1 MAGYISP
8 LPPEDSTDRIQ
19 TMKTTN
25 SLPINAPTLAK
36 LCHDLGRLAIDTD
49 RTSAWPAEQL
59 RLCGEAGVFEW
70 FLDPAWGG
78 QGWNEEQVVRGYLEL
93 SAACLTTTFVITQR
107 TGACRRIAGCQ
118 NQPLKER
125 LLPGLA
131 SGELFATVGISH
143 LTTSRRYLAK
153 PVLTAEAIDGGFR
166 LEGMSPWVTGG
177 AAADVI
183 VTAATLVEN
192 GEPTNKQLLM
202 AVPTD
207 LPGVEVAAALPL
219 IGVTASSTGPVHFNA
234 VEVAKDWLIA
244 GPLPNVMSSGLGGS
258 TGGYETST
266 LAVGLAHAAIEYL
279 ASEAVKRE
287 DLREPMQ
294 ALQAEHDALR
304 ADLLDVVRSD
314 AACRTDNS
322 VRPSET
328 ESAES
333 NPANST
339 ARTDSIVRPTKET
352 IRQRANSLT
361 LRSTQ
366 AALAAAK
373 GAGYVVGHP
382 AGRWCREALFFLV
395 WSCPQPVAAAN
406 LCELAGIAF

>member
-1 MAGYISP
+1 MNTSRVESP
-8 LPPEDSTDRIQ
+8 DDPP
-19 TMKTTN
+19 
-25 SLPINAPTLAK
+25 LAA
-36 LCHDLGRLAIDTD
+36 LCARLRGFASEMD
-49 RTSAWPAEQL
+49 RTGAWPAEQL

-70 FLDPAWGG
+70 FLDPVWGG
-78 QGWNEEQVVRGYLEL
+78 RGWNEEQVVRGYLAL
-93 SAACLTTTFVITQR
+93 SEACITTTFVLTQR

-118 NQPLKER
+118 NQSLKER

-192 GEPTNKQLLM
+192 GEPTDKQLLL
-202 AVPTD
+202 AVPTK
-207 LPGVEVAAALPL
+207 LAGVEVAPALPL
-219 IGVTASSTGPVHFNA
+219 IGVTASSTGPVHFKS
-234 VEVAKDWLIA
+234 VEVGDDWLIA
-244 GPLPNVMSSGLGGS
+244 GPLANVMASGLGGS

-266 LAVGLAHAAIEYL
+266 LAVGLARAAIEYL
-279 ASEAVKRE
+279 ASEAAKRE
-287 DLREPMQ
+287 DLREPME
-294 ALQAEHDALR
+294 ALRAEHDELLS
-304 ADLLDVVRSD
+304 DLLAVVQTD
-314 AACRTDNS
+314 ATCGTDNS
-322 VRPSET
+322 VRP
-328 ESAES
+328 
-333 NPANST
+333 
-339 ARTDSIVRPTKET
+339 TKEN

-361 LRSTQ
+361 LRATQ

-406 LCELAGIAF
+406 LCELAGIAY